1 MGGCHD
7 CGSTILCSTFRAAKF
22 DWRARVTTPSQ
33 ASVEITICGVWVR
46 ENENKSGF
54 FFSPRSGRI
63 TAARPTPRE
72 VETTSKLIVFDDV
85 RNMEGK
91 YKKHIH

>member
-1 MGGCHD
+1 MKTKVD
-7 CGSTILCSTFRAAKF
+7 
-22 DWRARVTTPSQ
+22 
-33 ASVEITICGVWVR
+33 
-46 ENENKSGF
+46 F

-63 TAARPTPRE
+63 MAARPTPRE